1 MHTSRRRLSSRQTVL
16 MKFVL
21 PAIWLPGFAT
31 ATILLFSGR
40 LSFDQPPPGEMKW
53 TFLAVTLAGAASL
66 YWFCMRL
73 KRVEMDDNALYE
85 SNYLRETSIPLA
97 EIDEVTENRWVNIR
111 PVTVTFRTDTDFGD
125 RVVFMPTT
133 RWWRFWQEH
142 PVVDELRR
150 ASERARMQPRI

>member
-1 MHTSRRRLSSRQTVL
+1 

-21 PAIWLPGFAT
+21 PAIWLPFFAT

-40 LSFDQPPPGEMKW
+40 LSFDQPPAGEMKW

-73 KRVEMDDNALYE
+73 KRVEMDDNALYV
-85 SNYLRETSIPLA
+85 SNYLCETSIPLA
-97 EIDEVTENRWVNIR
+97 DIDEVTENRWVNIR
-111 PVTVTFRTDTDFGD
+111 PVTVTFRCDTDFGS
-125 RVVFMPTT
+125 RIVFMPTT
-133 RWWRFWQEH
+133 RWWRFWREH

-150 ASERARMQPRI
+150 ASQRARMQHRT

>member
-1 MHTSRRRLSSRQTVL
+1 

-21 PAIWLPGFAT
+21 PAIWLPGFVT

-40 LSFDQPPPGEMKW
+40 PTFDQPPPGEMKW
-53 TFLAVTLAGAASL
+53 TFLALTLAGAASL

-73 KRVEMDDNALYE
+73 KRVEMDDNALYV
-85 SNYLRETSIPLA
+85 SNYLRETSVPLRD
-97 EIDEVTENRWVNIR
+97 IGEVTENRWVNIR

-125 RVVFMPTT
+125 SIVFMPTT
-133 RWWRFWQEH
+133 RWWRFWREH

-150 ASERARMQPRI
+150 ASERARMQPRT